1 MTSMGNAFRSRP
13 RWRQRPRSR
22 AFTSGA
28 ASSAM
33 YSSTPPASH
42 TGNVSRHGVPLATD
56 TATSMPIQLLQL
68 LGKPPIVPTPPW
80 IQRGS
85 MRSEEHTS
93 ELQSRLH
100 LVCRLLLEKK
110 KSLILRNQCLDLR
123 N

>member
-56 TATSMPIQLLQL
+56 TATH
-68 LGKPPIVPTPPW
+68 GHPTLAAFR
-80 IQRGS
+80 QAAN
-85 MRSEEHTS
+85 RSHAAMDPEGLNEPAACGV
-93 ELQSRLH
+93 ELVEIGRAH
-100 LVCRLLLEKK
+100 HG
-110 KSLILRNQCLDLR
+110 QCFPLAGAHASTT
-123 N
+123 